1 MKIKTELLS
10 QLIDLIREI
19 EREERVVVESV
30 SFNHHEYEV
39 MALME
44 EAKKRG
50 LL

>member
-1 MKIKTELLS
+1 MKIETQLLS
-10 QLIDLIREI
+10 QLIDLIKNTE
-19 EREERVVVESV
+19 EKERVVVESV

-50 LL
+50 IL

>member
-1 MKIKTELLS
+1 MEIETQLLS
-10 QLIDLIREI
+10 QLIDLIKKI
-19 EREERVVVESV
+19 EREEKVVVESLY
-30 SFNHHEYEV
+30 FNHHEYEV

>member
-1 MKIKTELLS
+1 MKIQTDLLN
-10 QLIDLIREI
+10 QLIDLIEEV
-19 EREERVVVESV
+19 EREEKVVVESV

-50 LL
+50 IL

>member
-1 MKIKTELLS
+1 MEIEIQLLS